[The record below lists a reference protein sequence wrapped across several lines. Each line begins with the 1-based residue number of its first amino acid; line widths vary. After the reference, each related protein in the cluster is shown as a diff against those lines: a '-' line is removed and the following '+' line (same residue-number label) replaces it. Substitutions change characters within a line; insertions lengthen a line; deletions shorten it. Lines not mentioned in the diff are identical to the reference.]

1 MRLGAREN
9 AEGGIL
15 LAATTEHF
23 LYYPASQVRLFVLL
37 KHIIFVYYSCYTVMV
52 AVTCDFFGDGF

>member
-15 LAATTEHF
+15 RAATTEHF
-23 LYYPASQVRLFVLL
+23 LYYPASQVRLL
-37 KHIIFVYYSCYTVMV
+37 
-52 AVTCDFFGDGF
+52 DNE